1 MPIPF
6 VLHVTHQT
14 QNRMTVM
21 VAISPHVVLA
31 MNWVVTFRSPAT
43 QLRFD
48 WALAI
53 GIMMQIKT

>member
-1 MPIPF
+1 MLIPF

-14 QNRMTVM
+14 QNRMM
-21 VAISPHVVLA
+21 VAISPHVVPA
-31 MNWVVTFRSPAT
+31 MNWVVMFRPPAA

-53 GIMMQIKT
+53 GIMMQIKI